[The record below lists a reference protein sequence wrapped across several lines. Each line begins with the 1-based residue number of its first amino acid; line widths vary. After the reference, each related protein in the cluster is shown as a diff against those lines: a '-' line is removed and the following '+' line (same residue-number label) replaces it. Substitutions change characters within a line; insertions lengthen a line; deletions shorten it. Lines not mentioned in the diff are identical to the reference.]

1 MQASSTTTTAVPAT
15 QTTMTTVLSMEEVVE
30 RVGEVGTFFPKL
42 EQILTFLLTETCNI
56 RQEEHEM

>member
-1 MQASSTTTTAVPAT
+1 
-15 QTTMTTVLSMEEVVE
+15 MEEVVE
-30 RVGEVGTFFPKL
+30 RVGEVGTFSPKL